1 MVKSLY
7 ILDFLG
13 ITEGALE
20 RDIEN
25 ALMQHMQ
32 KFLVELGAGFAFM
45 GRQYH
50 LEVGGED
57 FYMDMLFYN
66 VKLRCFVIVEL
77 KSDKFKPEY
86 AGKMSFYL
94 AAVDDLLKNAT
105 DNPSIGIILC
115 KTKNEVVA
123 EYALRGMNKAIGL
136 SEYKLT
142 EYLPENIKQVLP
154 TIEELEEELKKKSDA
169 LEKD

>member
-57 FYMDMLFYN
+57 FYMDMLLDYH
-66 VKLRCFVIVEL
+66 L
-77 KSDKFKPEY
+77 
-86 AGKMSFYL
+86 
-94 AAVDDLLKNAT
+94 
-105 DNPSIGIILC
+105 
-115 KTKNEVVA
+115 
-123 EYALRGMNKAIGL
+123 
-136 SEYKLT
+136 
-142 EYLPENIKQVLP
+142 
-154 TIEELEEELKKKSDA
+154 
-169 LEKD
+169 